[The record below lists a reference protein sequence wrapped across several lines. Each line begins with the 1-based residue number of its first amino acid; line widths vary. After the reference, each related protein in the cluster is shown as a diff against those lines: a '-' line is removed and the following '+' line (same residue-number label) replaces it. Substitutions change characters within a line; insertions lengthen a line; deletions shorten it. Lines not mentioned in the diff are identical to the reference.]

1 MSKIELSNNAV
12 TVLEKRYLK
21 RNTKGELIETPEQL
35 FHRVA
40 ENIASAETDI
50 KKKEHYNEEFY
61 RLMSELKF
69 LPNSPTLMNAGGEL
83 QQLSA
88 CFVLPIEDSVQSIFK
103 TNNDAALVF
112 KSGGGCG
119 FDFSKIRPAG
129 APVQSTQGVASGV
142 ISFMRVFDTTIDV
155 IKQGGKR
162 RGAALGALRIDH
174 PEILQFIDAKNDN
187 AFQNFNLS
195 VAITDKFM
203 EALENNDS
211 YDLID
216 PRTISVMEGKHK
228 ATCGKLE
235 AKIVWDK
242 IVNNA
247 WRNGDP
253 GIIFIDEI
261 NRHNPFPN
269 TPIETTNPCG
279 EQPLNSW
286 ESCNLGSINLSKYF
300 SKRSEIFV
308 TEKELQKDIET
319 AVRFLDNV
327 ITVNRLPLPEIKEKS
342 DKTRKIGLGIMG
354 WADLLTMAEIAYNS
368 GHALRI
374 AKKLMKFIK
383 ESALEA
389 THKLA
394 KEKGPFPDFVNSIY
408 KDEEPR
414 RNATLIT
421 IAPTGTLS
429 MIADCSSGIEP
440 NFSLAFIKTVMD
452 GEKLVYANK
461 YLEESLKKEEIYN
474 KKLMQK
480 IADNGGSLHG
490 VEEIPSEIKKIFVTS
505 HEIAWEYHIKMQGSF
520 QAHVCNA
527 VSKTINFNKEATKA
541 DIDKAYKFAFEEGL
555 KGITVYRDG
564 CKENQPLS
572 TSKSY
577 EKIENHVELIRPEV
591 TIGKNYKFVT
601 GCGGLFVNINET
613 EDGKPVE
620 LFATIGKSGNCQKCN
635 MEALGRM
642 VSLSFRNHV
651 PVEKIIKQLLSIGC
665 HKPFGM
671 GPKKILSCPDA
682 IAKALKRYAEEK
694 GNKKEEI
701 QKILNEEHKG
711 TGTCP
716 ECGGALEFGEGCVK
730 CPQCGYTLCS

>member
-1 MSKIELSNNAV
+1 MHKIELSENAIK
-12 TVLEKRYLK
+12 VLEKRYLNK
-21 RNTKGELIETPEQL
+21 NAKGEPVETPEQM
-35 FHRVA
+35 FRRVA
-40 ENIASAETDI
+40 DNIASAETDA
-50 KKKEHYNEEFY
+50 KKQEHYKEEFY

-88 CFVLPIEDSVQSIFK
+88 CFVLPIEDSVKSIFK

-142 ISFMRVFDTTIDV
+142 ISFMRVYDTTIDV

-162 RGAALGALRIDH
+162 RGAALAALRIDH
-174 PEILQFIDAKNDN
+174 PEVLQFIEAKNDN

-203 EALENNDS
+203 EALENGDS
-211 YDLID
+211 YELID
-216 PRTISVMEGKHK
+216 PKTK
-228 ATCGKLE
+228 AIIGKLE
-235 AKIVWDK
+235 AKMVWEK
-242 IVNNA
+242 IVSNA
-247 WRNGDP
+247 WNNGDP
-253 GIIFIDEI
+253 GILFIDEI
-261 NRHNPFPN
+261 NRHNPLPN
-269 TPIETTNPCG
+269 NPIATTNPCG
-279 EQPLNSW
+279 EQPLSSY

-300 SKRSEIFV
+300 SKRSELFV
-308 TEKELQKDIET
+308 SEKELQKDVET

-327 ITVNRLPLPEIKEKS
+327 ITVNKLPLPEIKETS

-354 WADLLTMAEIAYNS
+354 WADLLTMAGVAYNS
-368 GHALRI
+368 GHALRV
-374 AKKLMKFIK
+374 AKKLMRFIK
-383 ESALEA
+383 DSALEA

-394 KEKGPFPDFVNSIY
+394 KEKGAFPEFPNSIY

-452 GEKLVYANK
+452 GDKLVYANK
-461 YLEESLKKEEIYN
+461 HLEEVLKKEGLHN

-480 IADNGGSLHG
+480 IAENGGSLHNID
-490 VEEIPSEIKKIFVTS
+490 EIPAAIKKVFVTS
-505 HEIAWEYHIKMQGSF
+505 HEISWEHHIKMQGSF
-520 QAHVCNA
+520 QHHVCNA
-527 VSKTINFNKEATKA
+527 VSKTINFNKEATKQ
-541 DIDKAYKFAFEEGL
+541 DIDKAYRFAFEEGL

-564 CKENQPLS
+564 SKENQPLS

-577 EKIENHVELIRPEV
+577 DGKKIIAAEPIHHAELVRPEV
-591 TIGKNYKFVT
+591 TVGKNYKFNT

-642 VSLSFRNHV
+642 VSLSFRNRV
-651 PVEKIIKQLLSIGC
+651 AVEKIMKQLLSIGC
-665 HKPFGM
+665 DKPCGM

-682 IAKALKRYAEEK
+682 IAKALKRYSEEK
-694 GNKKEEI
+694 GNKEVV
-701 QKILNEEHKG
+701 QKIISEEKKG
-711 TGTCP
+711 TGGCP
-716 ECGGALEFGEGCVK
+716 ECGGTLENTEGCVK

>member
-1 MSKIELSNNAV
+1 VAKIELSENAI

-21 RNTKGELIETPEQL
+21 KNAKGELIENPEQL
-35 FHRVA
+35 FRRVA

-61 RLMSELKF
+61 RLMSELRF

-88 CFVLPIEDSVQSIFK
+88 CFVLPIEDSIQSIFK
-103 TNNDAALVF
+103 TNNDAAVVF

-129 APVQSTQGVASGV
+129 AAVQSTHGVASGV

-174 PEILQFIDAKNDN
+174 PEIIQFIEAKNDN
-187 AFQNFNLS
+187 SAFQNFNLS
-195 VAITDKFM
+195 VTVTDKFM

-216 PRTISVMEGKHK
+216 PKTSQPIS
-228 ATCGKLE
+228 KLE

-242 IVNNA
+242 IINNA
-247 WRNGDP
+247 WTNGDP

-261 NRHNPFPN
+261 NRHNPLPKN
-269 TPIETTNPCG
+269 PIATTNPCG
-279 EQPLNSW
+279 EQPLNSF

-300 SKRSEIFV
+300 SKRSDIYV
-308 TEKELQKDIET
+308 SEKELQKDIDT

-327 ITVNRLPLPEIKEKS
+327 ITMNKLPLPEIKETS

-354 WADLLTMAEIAYNS
+354 WADLLTMAEIGYNS

-383 ESALEA
+383 DCALEA

-394 KEKGPFPDFVNSIY
+394 KEKGPFPAFNESIY

-440 NFSLAFIKTVMD
+440 NFSLAFVKTVMD
-452 GEKLVYANK
+452 GEKLIYANK
-461 YLEESLKKEEIYN
+461 YLEEALKKEEIHN

-480 IADNGGSLHG
+480 IADNGGSLHDIS
-490 VEEIPSEIKKIFVTS
+490 EIPSEIKKTFVTS
-505 HEIAWEYHIKMQGSF
+505 HEISWEYHIKMQGSF
-520 QAHVCNA
+520 QYHVCNA
-527 VSKTINFNKEATKA
+527 VSKTINFNKDATKE
-541 DIDKAYKFAFEEGL
+541 DIDKAYRFAFEEGL

-564 CKENQPLS
+564 SRINQPLS

-577 EKIENHVELIRPEV
+577 DKKIEVQGELVRPEV

-613 EDGKPVE
+613 ENGKPVE

-694 GNKKEEI
+694 GNKEI
-701 QKILNEEHKG
+701 QKIINEEHKG
-711 TGTCP
+711 TGSCP

-730 CPQCGYTLCS
+730 CPQCGYAQCS

>member
-1 MSKIELSNNAV
+1 MPKIELSDNAMM
-12 TVLEKRYLK
+12 VLEKRYLK

-40 ENIASAETDI
+40 ENIASAETDP

-119 FDFSKIRPAG
+119 FDFSNIRPAG
-129 APVQSTQGVASGV
+129 SPVKSTQGVASGV

-162 RGAALGALRIDH
+162 RGAALGALRVDH
-174 PEILQFIDAKNDN
+174 PEIIQFIDAKNDST

-216 PRTISVMEGKHK
+216 PKTKQS
-228 ATCGKLE
+228 TSKLE

-247 WRNGDP
+247 WSRGDP
-253 GIIFIDEI
+253 GMLFIDEI
-261 NRHNPFPN
+261 NRHNPFPDN
-269 TPIETTNPCG
+269 PITTTNPCG
-279 EQPLNSW
+279 EQPLNSY
-286 ESCNLGSINLSKYF
+286 ESCNLGSINLAKYF
-300 SKRSEIFV
+300 SKRSEIYV
-308 TEKELQKDIET
+308 TEAVLQKDIET

-327 ITVNRLPLPEIKEKS
+327 ITVNRLPLPEIKEQS

-383 ESALEA
+383 DCALEA

-394 KEKGPFPDFVNSIY
+394 KEKGPFPDFNKSIF

-421 IAPTGTLS
+421 IAPTGTIS

-452 GEKLVYANK
+452 GEKLVYANR
-461 YLEESLKKEEIYN
+461 YLEEALKKEEIYN

-480 IADNGGSLHG
+480 IADNGGSLHNI
-490 VEEIPSEIKKIFVTS
+490 EEIPAKLKKAFVTS
-505 HEIAWEYHIKMQGSF
+505 HEISWEYHIKMQGSF
-520 QAHVCNA
+520 QYHVCNA
-527 VSKTINFNKEATKA
+527 VSKTINFPKEATKT

-564 CKENQPLS
+564 SRENQVLS

-577 EKIENHVELIRPEV
+577 DKKVQIQTELTRPEV
-591 TIGKNYKFVT
+591 TIGKNYKYVT

-671 GPKKILSCPDA
+671 GPKKVLSCPDA
-682 IAKALKRYAEEK
+682 IAKALKRYGEEK

-711 TGTCP
+711 TGACP

-730 CPQCGYTLCS
+730 CSQCGYTLCS